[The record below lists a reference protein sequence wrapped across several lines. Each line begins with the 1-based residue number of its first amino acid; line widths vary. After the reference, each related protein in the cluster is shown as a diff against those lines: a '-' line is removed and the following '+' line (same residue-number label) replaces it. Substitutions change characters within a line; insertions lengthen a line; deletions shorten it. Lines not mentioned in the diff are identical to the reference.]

1 MTSNSIELEQYILD
15 HIDEE
20 IDILKELNRQTHIK
34 MLQPRMLSGHIQGQ
48 ILKMLCRMINP
59 KTILEIGTF
68 TGYSAISMAMGID
81 QANATIDTIEINDE
95 NEEFIQSFIDKAGLQ
110 DVIKLHIGSAVDLI
124 PGLNKTFDLVF
135 MDGDKRE
142 YSLYYDLVFDKLSSG
157 GYILADN
164 VLWDGKVVQEL
175 QPNDAYTREILAFNK
190 KVKEDDRVEKVILPF
205 RDGITLIRKN
215 KLFDQ

>member
-1 MTSNSIELEQYILD
+1 
-15 HIDEE
+15 
-20 IDILKELNRQTHIK
+20 
-34 MLQPRMLSGHIQGQ
+34 
-48 ILKMLCRMINP
+48 
-59 KTILEIGTF
+59 
-68 TGYSAISMAMGID
+68 SAISMAMGID

-124 PGLNKTFDLVF
+124 PGMNKTFDLVF

-164 VLWDGKVVQEL
+164 VLWDGKVVQKL

-205 RDGITLIRKN
+205 RDGITLIRK
-215 KLFDQ
+215 K